1 MKIIGKIVSG
11 THKGSYF
18 MSLKVYQDEFREKL
32 GFEPFPGTLNL
43 EISPEDG
50 KAIFDLQDKMGTIQ
64 GSGKYGDVKFIAAR
78 LNREIDGA
86 LLFPVKTQHSHEILE
101 FVAAKNLRK
110 SMQLKDGDQVTL
122 EIE

>member
-1 MKIIGKIVSG
+1 MEIIGKIISG

-18 MSLKVYQDEFREKL
+18 VSLEVYQDEFREKL

-43 EISPEDG
+43 EISSED
-50 KAIFDLQDKMGTIQ
+50 AETIVDLQDEMGTIH

-78 LNREIDGA
+78 LNQKINGA
-86 LLFPVKTQHSHEILE
+86 LLFPAKTQHSHEILE
-101 FVAAKNLRK
+101 FVAEKNLRK
-110 SMQLKDGDQVTL
+110 SLKLKDGDELTL